1 MYECECECEYN
12 EDIDFDKNKKNSK
25 NRNVVSKKR
34 KYGDAFDP
42 LTFEFMRF
50 GDLVGDKYVFKLKD
64 YVLHIPVEEKVG
76 ICENEE
82 VEEGIKMIIEE
93 KDDDDVDNV
102 CQKMNEN
109 MSLLGGLIE
118 PTCNFN
124 EDRKRP
130 ETIY

>member
-1 MYECECECEYN
+1 MYECEYN
-12 EDIDFDKNKKNSK
+12 EDIDFDKNKKNNK
-25 NRNVVSKKR
+25 NMNVVSKKR